1 MLVEEA
7 QCRDPGQISEAQ
19 WVSQMPVEAN
29 GACVALIGIH
39 QNSTNALTNGD
50 SEAQCEGV
58 LQFFCGQSH
67 QSVFTSDYATIACAN
82 VACVVPILLA
92 TNTCSRLHG
101 GIHSWQCVQWKIL
114 AQSKQSSFSIADLFS
129 NPTENFNA
137 SGNPRLHADR
147 PVSPCNRRWRK
158 PLNQSRK
165 LTCKTQ
171 SDMSAQCTC
180 NALKNW
186 FKHNRKTHAAKLSI
200 LTLFF
205 LSSFFWCSSCLRR
218 WRNVNL
224 SGHDSCGSSNR
235 T

>member
-1 MLVEEA
+1 MLA
-7 QCRDPGQISEAQ
+7 
-19 WVSQMPVEAN
+19 
-29 GACVALIGIH
+29 
-39 QNSTNALTNGD
+39 
-50 SEAQCEGV
+50 V
-58 LQFFCGQSH
+58 LKASAKLEQSNRKQKLNQELNH
-67 QSVFTSDYATIACAN
+67 KCNPDE
-82 VACVVPILLA
+82 LA
-92 TNTCSRLHG
+92 KSY
-101 GIHSWQCVQWKIL
+101 VQWKIL

-165 LTCKTQ
+165 LTCKAQ

-180 NALKNW
+180 SALKNW